1 MQSTNVRQ
9 GKRGYSGSSI
19 YREYVCEFSHG
30 ACGCHQ
36 EEEGADL
43 GDDTRLGRRYSVESV
58 SIQWLGA
65 GRQLLS

>member
-9 GKRGYSGSSI
+9 GKRGYSGSSM

-36 EEEGADL
+36 EEEGAAP
-43 GDDTRLGRRYSVESV
+43 GDDTRFRGVEN
-58 SIQWLGA
+58 IPPQ
-65 GRQLLS
+65 